1 MVGEPLGE
9 PIRGSTTIEAL
20 LRRYP
25 DGRAIDL
32 MRRLGWPCPQCNARR
47 VEPLALAAKRHRR
60 DVRAVIACFRALDQ
74 GGPSEQQVARASDV
88 RDARPDPT
96 AAWLRTARQTRAGG

>member
-1 MVGEPLGE
+1 MHGLPRAD
-9 PIRGSTTIEAL
+9 PIRGSTTIEAV

-25 DGRAIDL
+25 DGRAVDL
-32 MRRLGWPCPQCNARR
+32 MRRLGWPCPHCNARR

-74 GGPSEQQVARASDV
+74 GGPSDEQVARASDV
-88 RDARPDPT
+88 CDSRPDPT
-96 AAWLRTARQTRAGG
+96 AAWLRTARQPGAGG

>member
-1 MVGEPLGE
+1 MQAE

-25 DGRAIDL
+25 DGRAIEL
-32 MRRLGWPCPQCNARR
+32 MRRLGWPCPHCNARR

-60 DVRAVIACFRALDQ
+60 DVRAVIACFRALDR
-74 GGPSEQQVARASDV
+74 GGPTEQEVTRASDP

-96 AAWLRTARQTRAGG
+96 DAWLRTAHSSR

>member
-1 MVGEPLGE
+1 MDAQ

-32 MRRLGWPCPQCNARR
+32 RRRLGWPCPHCNARR

-60 DVRAVIACFRALDQ
+60 DARAVIACFRALEH
-74 GGPSEQQVARASDV
+74 GGPTEQQVARACNV

-96 AAWLRTARQTRAGG
+96 EAWLRTARS